1 MVLLKT
7 AIFNPFE
14 NNLDEEL
21 FLPVVKN
28 AIGYDCMI
36 GYFNSSSFRAI
47 AQSLLYYLQSDVTH
61 RMRLIVSPNLSK
73 GDITTLINLYEG
85 EGKIDNDNVTGFI
98 LNQDSLSQS
107 TLHALAYLIKLDKIE
122 LKIALP
128 KSGLFHVKC
137 WLIPQCDGSEVIV
150 QGSSNHTESGLVRN
164 FEYLSVDSTSWSDK
178 SLKICQKLRQDFEM
192 LWDNDYP
199 DVICGNL
206 SLDVL
211 RALLL
216 QFLSTQVSTEY
227 TRQYVANALRQ
238 ALKQQQESESMQPE
252 DYISNLEGLLSNY
265 KPVTLTTPD
274 WLDYR
279 TGDYAHQGEAIDT
292 WFANDNKGILSI
304 ATGGG
309 KTLTSLTTAT
319 LLSKSLKNLLVVI
332 AVPTN
337 ALMAQWQNEVAL
349 FGADAVNLNN
359 VSGFKNKLSKIDHT
373 CKNLKFNSSHV
384 EVLIISHNALKSKL
398 MTRINKYSSFFSTLL
413 IADEVHNLG
422 STGFIENPPDFFDY
436 KIGLSA
442 TPARQYDEEGSEFLS
457 QYFGDVVYDFP
468 LNKAIGKCLVPFDY
482 HAHIIHLT
490 AEENDAFYE
499 LTQKIRRLSFA
510 ANASKDSVEFQNWS
524 RLCIKRRKI
533 IETAENKVFSF
544 ERCLP
549 ARSSDITN
557 TLVFCSDKEPE
568 QLELINE
575 ILNKKHVNFHQIT
588 SQETS
593 NNATLKQIIDEYN
606 QGRIQVLTSKRVL
619 DEGFN
624 VPQTQTAYIL
634 ASNTTKKQWT
644 QRLGRVLRKDKGK
657 NEACIHDF
665 IVMPSMADAVIDDD
679 FKNLL
684 KSEAARI
691 QFFLQFSKNGTEQN
705 GAVELLGKIGDLLQ
719 GKGR

>member
-1 MVLLKT
+1 MISLKT

-14 NNLDEEL
+14 HNLDKEL
-21 FLPVVKN
+21 FLPVIKN
-28 AIGYDCMI
+28 AVGYDCMI

-47 AQSLLYYLQSDVTH
+47 ARSLLYYLQSDVNH
-61 RMRLIVSPNLSK
+61 QMRLIVSPNLSK
-73 GDITTLINLYEG
+73 EDINTLINLYEG
-85 EGKIDNDNVTGFI
+85 NVYHEDITEFI
-98 LNQDSLSQS
+98 LNQDNLSQS
-107 TLHALAYLIKLDKIE
+107 TFHALAYLIKLDKIQ

-128 KSGLFHVKC
+128 ESGLFHVKC
-137 WLIPQCDGSEVIV
+137 WLIPQSDGSEIIV

-164 FEYLSVDSTSWSDK
+164 FEYLSVDSTLK
-178 SLKICQKLRQDFEM
+178 SKQSLHICQKLRQDFDL
-192 LWDNDYP
+192 LWENNYP
-199 DVICGNL
+199 NITCGNL

-216 QFLSTQVSTEY
+216 QFSSTQVSAKY
-227 TRQYVANALRQ
+227 TIQHLTNALRQ
-238 ALKQQQESESMQPE
+238 ALKQQQESECMQTE
-252 DYISNLEGLLSNY
+252 DYTSNLKSLLSDY
-265 KPVTLTTPD
+265 RPDTLSTPA

-279 TGDYAHQGEAIDT
+279 TGDYAHQGEAIDA

-332 AVPTN
+332 AVPTK
-337 ALMAQWQNEVAL
+337 ALMAQWESEVAL
-349 FGADAVNLNN
+349 FGSKAVNLNN
-359 VSGFKNKLSKIDHT
+359 INGSKNKLSTIDRT

-384 EVLIISHNALKSKL
+384 EVLIISHNALKSEL
-398 MTRINKYSSFFSTLL
+398 MSKIEKYSSSFSTLL

-422 STGFIENPPDFFDY
+422 STGFIENPPDFFDF

-442 TPARQYDEEGSEFLS
+442 TPIRQYDEEGSEFLL

-468 LNKAIGKCLVPFDY
+468 LDKAIGKCLVPFDY
-482 HAHIIHLT
+482 YAHIINLT
-490 AEENDAFYE
+490 AEEEDNFYE

-510 ANASKDSVEFQNWS
+510 VNASKDSIEFQNWS

-533 IETAENKVFSF
+533 IETAENKIFSF

-549 ARSSDITN
+549 SKGSDITN
-557 TLVFCSDKEPE
+557 TLVFCSDKQPE
-568 QLELINE
+568 QLELIND

-588 SQETS
+588 SHETA
-593 NNATLKQIIDEYN
+593 NNTTLKQIIDEYN

-657 NEACIHDF
+657 SEASIHDF
-665 IVMPSMADAVIDDD
+665 IVMPSISNAVMDDD

-684 KSEAARI
+684 KSEATRI

-719 GKGR
+719 GKRR

>member
-1 MVLLKT
+1 MTPPKT
-7 AIFNPFE
+7 SIFNPFE
-14 NNLDEEL
+14 HNLDEEL
-21 FLPVVKN
+21 FLPVVKD

-61 RMRLIVSPNLSK
+61 QMRLIVSPNLSK
-73 GDITTLINLYEG
+73 EDITTLISLYEG
-85 EGKIDNDNVTGFI
+85 SIDDDNVSRFI
-98 LNQDSLSQS
+98 LNQDSLSKS

-128 KSGLFHVKC
+128 ESGLFHVKC
-137 WLIPQCDGSEVIV
+137 WLIPQSDGSEIIV

-164 FEYLSVDSTSWSDK
+164 FEYLSVDSTLGSQH
-178 SLKICQKLRQDFEM
+178 SLQICQKLRKDFDL
-192 LWDNDYP
+192 LWENDYP
-199 DVICGNL
+199 RVNCGNL
-206 SLDVL
+206 SLNVL

-216 QFLSTQVSTEY
+216 QFSSTQVSNKY
-227 TRQYVANALRQ
+227 TRQYLVNALSQ
-238 ALKQQQESESMQPE
+238 ALKQQESEPMQPE
-252 DYISNLEGLLSNY
+252 DYISNLESLLSDY
-265 KPVTLTTPD
+265 KPDTLTTPD

-279 TGDYAHQGEAIDT
+279 TGDYAHQGDAIDA
-292 WFANDNKGILSI
+292 WFANENRGILSI

-319 LLSKSLKNLLVVI
+319 LLSKSLKNILVVI
-332 AVPTN
+332 AVPTK

-349 FGADAVNLNN
+349 FGANAVNLNN
-359 VSGFKNKLSKIDHT
+359 VSGSKNKLSKIDHA

-384 EVLIISHNALKSKL
+384 EVLIVSHNALKSEL
-398 MTRINKYSSFFSTLL
+398 MARIKRYSSSFSTLI

-442 TPARQYDEEGSEFLS
+442 TPIRQYDEEGSEFLL

-468 LNKAIGKCLVPFDY
+468 LAKAIGKCLVPFDY

-490 AEENDAFYE
+490 AEENDDFYE

-510 ANASKDSVEFQNWS
+510 ANANKDSIEFQNWS

-533 IETAENKVFSF
+533 IETAENKIFSF

-549 ARSSDITN
+549 SKGSDITN
-557 TLVFCSDKEPE
+557 TLVFCSDKQPE
-568 QLELINE
+568 QLELIND

-588 SQETS
+588 SRETA

-606 QGRIQVLTSKRVL
+606 QGKIQVLTSKRVL

-665 IVMPSMADAVIDDD
+665 IVMPSISNAVMDDD

-719 GKGR
+719 GKRK

>member
-85 EGKIDNDNVTGFI
+85 EGKIDNDNVIGFI

-137 WLIPQCDGSEVIV
+137 WLIPQSDGSEIIV

-164 FEYLSVDSTSWSDK
+164 FEYLSVDSTLMSEQ
-178 SLKICQKLRQDFEM
+178 SLHICQKLRKDFDL
-192 LWDNDYP
+192 LWENDYP
-199 DVICGNL
+199 EVTCGNL
-206 SLDVL
+206 SLNVL

-216 QFLSTQVSTEY
+216 QFSSTQVSNKY
-227 TRQYVANALRQ
+227 TRQYLLNALSQ
-238 ALKQQQESESMQPE
+238 ALKQQESEPMQPE
-252 DYISNLEGLLSNY
+252 DYISNLESLLSGY
-265 KPVTLTTPD
+265 EPDTLTTPD

-279 TGDYAHQGEAIDT
+279 TGDYAHQGDAIDA
-292 WFANDNKGILSI
+292 WFANQNRGILSI

-319 LLSKSLKNLLVVI
+319 LLSKSLKNILIVI
-332 AVPTN
+332 AVPTK

-349 FGADAVNLNN
+349 FGANAVNLNN
-359 VSGFKNKLSKIDHT
+359 VSGSKNKLSKIDHA

-384 EVLIISHNALKSKL
+384 EVLIVSHNALKSEL
-398 MTRINKYSSFFSTLL
+398 MARIKRYSRSFSTLL

-422 STGFIENPPDFFDY
+422 STGFVENPPDFFDY

-442 TPARQYDEEGSEFLS
+442 TPIRQYDEEGSEFLL

-468 LNKAIGKCLVPFDY
+468 LDKAIGKCLVPFDY
-482 HAHIIHLT
+482 YAHIIHLT
-490 AEENDAFYE
+490 AEENDNFYE

-510 ANASKDSVEFQNWS
+510 ANANKDSIEFQNWS

-533 IETAENKVFSF
+533 IETAENKIFSF
-544 ERCLP
+544 KQCLP
-549 ARSSDITN
+549 SKGSDIRN
-557 TLVFCSDKEPE
+557 SLVFCSDKQPE
-568 QLELINE
+568 QLELIND
-575 ILNKKHVNFHQIT
+575 ILNKQHVNFHQIT
-588 SQETS
+588 SQETA

-657 NEACIHDF
+657 DSASIHDF
-665 IVMPSMADAVIDDD
+665 IVMPSISGIVMDDD

-691 QFFLQFSKNGTEQN
+691 QFFLQFSRNGTEQN

-719 GKGR
+719 GKRI